1 MKKRILSFVL
11 MLLTIASVMPFGA
24 LADNDAAGFKD
35 VVAGS
40 YYAKPVAWAVKNDIT
55 KGTSATTF
63 SPNADCTRAQVVTF
77 LWRAEGCP
85 EPESS
90 ESPFVDVKNK
100 DGMTHYY
107 SAILWAAEN
116 GITTGVD
123 EKHFKPDAS
132 VTRCQFVTFLWRTA
146 GKPESTKATP
156 FTDVKSGTFYAKAV
170 SWAVENGITNG
181 YTATSFAPNAN
192 CTRAQVV
199 TFLYRWKVGE
209 VVEMPCVCIDAG
221 HQKKQNSDVEP
232 IGPGASEKKMKCSF
246 GAVGN
251 WTNIPEYEL
260 NLAVSLKLQKILEAR
275 GYSVVMTR
283 TTNDVDLSNIDRA
296 KIAENAGADIL
307 VRIHANSFDS
317 SSANGALTMC
327 MTKNNPYNS
336 QLYTRSRALS
346 EYILNNLVSRTGC
359 YKRSILEQDDM
370 CGINWATMPVTIVE
384 MGFMSNEK
392 EDKLMAT
399 DAYREK
405 LALGIADGIDEYF
418 AHYPA

>member
-11 MLLTIASVMPFGA
+11 TILMIASALPFVA
-24 LADNDAAGFKD
+24 LADNTAGFND
-35 VVAGS
+35 VADGA
-40 YYAKPVAWAVKNDIT
+40 YYAKPVAWAVKNGIT
-55 KGTSATTF
+55 KGTSAATF
-63 SPNADCTRAQVVTF
+63 SPNANCTRAQVVTF
-77 LWRAEGCP
+77 LWRTEGCP
-85 EPESS
+85 EPQSA
-90 ESPFVDVKNK
+90 ESPFADVKNQG
-100 DGMTHYY
+100 GMTHYY
-107 SAILWAAEN
+107 SAILWAAEK
-116 GITTGVD
+116 GITKGVD

-132 VTRCQFVTFLWRTA
+132 VTRAEFVTFLWRTA
-146 GKPESTKATP
+146 GKPESSKATP
-156 FTDVKSGTFYAKAV
+156 FTDVKSGAFYAKAV
-170 SWAVENGITNG
+170 SWAVENDITKG
-181 YTATSFAPNAN
+181 TSASTFSPNTN
-192 CTRAQVV
+192 CSRAQVV

-221 HQKKQNSDVEP
+221 HQSKENTGVEP
-232 IGPGASEKKMKCSF
+232 MGPGSSEMKMKCSF

-251 WTNIPEYEL
+251 WTKIPEYEL

-275 GYSVVMTR
+275 GYRVVMTR

-307 VRIHANSFDS
+307 VRVHANSFS
-317 SSANGALTMC
+317 ASSANGALTMC
-327 MTKNNPYNS
+327 MTKNNPYNAR
-336 QLYTRSRALS
+336 LYDRSRALS
-346 EYILNNLVSRTGC
+346 VYILDNLVNRTGC